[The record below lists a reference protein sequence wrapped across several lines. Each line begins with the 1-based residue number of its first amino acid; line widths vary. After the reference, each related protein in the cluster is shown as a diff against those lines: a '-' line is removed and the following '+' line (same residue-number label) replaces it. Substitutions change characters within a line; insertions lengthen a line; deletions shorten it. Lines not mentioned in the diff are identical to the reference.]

1 VLVRS
6 AVVCSLLVLVAGSA
20 AAVEGAAR
28 PRNQGWVRWTDGAH
42 ARAARGT
49 AAPVAA
55 RDPRGPV
62 APLEA
67 PLPGLLGSI
76 AWTGGG
82 IPVCATESG
91 QFGVRAISDNS
102 GGVIAA
108 WIDYRRAQYDIYAM
122 RLDGN
127 GNRLWPPD
135 GFAVALTDSF
145 IDEIVTVPDGA
156 GGAFVVFGVTTG
168 LDYQD
173 VRAQHVTA
181 AGGIASGWP
190 ANGRSSVPPGGA
202 TGYGAVSTNDG
213 SLLMG
218 WTDLGDQLRLV
229 RLTGAGAVASGWT
242 AAGLALGRAQND
254 GNINPVP
261 DGAGGGYLC
270 WAESDSVLLTR
281 VAAAGGVAPG
291 WTAAGKVINSGFT
304 SFPFLGLAASP
315 LTGGNVMVFW
325 ANFGGDPDIY
335 AMRYDAAGTPGA
347 AWPATGVLALG
358 GAGYQFFPEAVSD
371 GAGGALMVCQ
381 MTSLSP
387 VGADSL
393 VAQRVTG
400 AGALA
405 AGWTAAGVTMAK
417 HPGKIASEPL
427 SDGAG
432 GALVAWTAVKSVD
445 DDIFAQRV
453 GGAGGIVSAWPN
465 GGRTVCQ
472 EAADQ
477 NEVKIVTDGANGLI
491 AVWEDYRGGTGERVY
506 AARVLSD
513 GTVGTQAALVSA
525 SAEPGRARLHW
536 FSAAGAAF
544 EAGVERAAGAG
555 AFAEIA
561 RVRADGLGH
570 VRYEDHDVVAGEN
583 YRYRLAMRE
592 NGATSYLG
600 EVALRVPEGLR
611 LALAGFVPNPVV
623 GAPRLAYTLAT
634 GERARIEVLDTAGRR
649 VAEREL
655 ESTPGEH
662 VVSFEGA
669 ALGPGVYVLRLTQG
683 ARSVTARAA
692 IVR

>member
-1 VLVRS
+1 
-6 AVVCSLLVLVAGSA
+6 
-20 AAVEGAAR
+20 
-28 PRNQGWVRWTDGAH
+28 
-42 ARAARGT
+42 
-49 AAPVAA
+49 
-55 RDPRGPV
+55 V
-62 APLEA
+62 APLEQH
-67 PLPGLLGSI
+67 LPGPLGSI

-91 QFGVRAISDNS
+91 QFGVSAISDNS

-108 WIDYRRAQYDIYAM
+108 WIDYRNFEYDIFAM

-145 IDEIVTVPDGA
+145 IDQIVTVPDGA
-156 GGAFVVFGVTTG
+156 GGAFVVFGISTG
-168 LDYQD
+168 VDYED

-181 AGGIASGWP
+181 AGAIAAGWP
-190 ANGRSSVPPGGA
+190 PNGRSTAPGGA

-218 WTDLGDQLRLV
+218 WVDLAGQLRLV
-229 RLTGAGAVASGWT
+229 RLTGAGALASGWT
-242 AAGLALGRAQND
+242 APGLALGRAQND
-254 GNINPVP
+254 NNINPAP

-270 WAESDSVLLTR
+270 WAESDSVMLTR

-291 WTAAGKVINSGFT
+291 WTAAGKVVISGFT
-304 SFPFLGLAASP
+304 SFPGLGLTASP

-325 ANFGGDPDIY
+325 PDFRGLADPDIY

-347 AWPATGVLALG
+347 GWPASGALALG
-358 GAGYQFFPEAVSD
+358 GGAYQFFPEALSD

-381 MTSLSP
+381 TASLSP

-393 VAQRVTG
+393 VAQRMTG
-400 AGALA
+400 AGVRAT
-405 AGWTAAGVTMAK
+405 GWTATGVTMAK
-417 HPGKIASEPL
+417 HPGKIPSEPIA
-427 SDGAG
+427 DGLG
-432 GALVAWTAVKSVD
+432 GALIAWTAVKSAD

-453 GGAGGIVSAWPN
+453 GGAGGIAAGWPS
-465 GGRTVCQ
+465 GGRTVCL

-477 NEVKIVTDGANGLI
+477 NEVKIVPDGANGLI
-491 AVWEDYRGGTGERVY
+491 AVWEDYRGSSGERVY

-525 SAEPGRARLHW
+525 SAEPGLARLHW
-536 FSAAGAAF
+536 FTTGGAAF
-544 EAGVERAAGAG
+544 EAGVERAESDGG
-555 AFAEIA
+555 FAEIA
-561 RVRADGLGH
+561 QVRADGAGH
-570 VRYEDHDVVAGEN
+570 VRYEDRDVMAGKS
-583 YRYRLAMRE
+583 YHYRLAVRE

-600 EVALRVPEGLR
+600 EVTLRVPEGLR

-634 GERARIEVLDTAGRR
+634 RERARIEVLDTAGRR
-649 VAEREL
+649 VAAREL
-655 ESTPGEH
+655 EATPGEH

-669 ALGPGVYVLRLTQG
+669 APGPGVYVLRLTQG
-683 ARSVTARAA
+683 SRSVTARAA
-692 IVR
+692 FVR